1 MYAATQVDYHN
12 VQRRINV
19 EIIIFII
26 IIIIINY
33 NNNIMI
39 IINSSL
45 DVLLYCCT
53 VNIISINSSLDV
65 PGEVMS
71 SCWTL

>member
-19 EIIIFII
+19 EIIIII

-33 NNNIMI
+33 NNNMMI